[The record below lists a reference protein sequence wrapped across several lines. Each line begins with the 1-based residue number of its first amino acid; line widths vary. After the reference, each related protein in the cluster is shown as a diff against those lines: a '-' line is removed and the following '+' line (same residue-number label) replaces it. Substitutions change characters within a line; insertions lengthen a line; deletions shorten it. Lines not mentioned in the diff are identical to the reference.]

1 MGLFWDLIQQGQID
15 KQQTRALSL
24 ELRVDRLEK
33 ELSETRRLLLS
44 ALERLET
51 HLKVDLDQN
60 GRAGS

>member
-15 KQQTRALSL
+15 KQSTRAATL
-24 ELRVDRLEK
+24 ELRVERLEK

-60 GRAGS
+60 GRVGS